1 MKFFIVGNASSVW
14 MKEYI
19 KEIHIKNKHT
29 VYLTVFDKSK
39 LKYEEEY
46 RKLGIHLVEIGSK
59 STKFEKITK
68 SFNLYFGGRIYWI

>member
-46 RKLGIHLVEIGSK
+46 RK
-59 STKFEKITK
+59 F
-68 SFNLYFGGRIYWI
+68 

>member
-1 MKFFIVGNASSVW
+1 

-39 LKYEEEY
+39 LKMCIRDRTHTIFRGRQENMVS
-46 RKLGIHLVEIGSK
+46 IHQ
-59 STKFEKITK
+59 
-68 SFNLYFGGRIYWI
+68 